1 MSNRSFP
8 CARVIWQ
15 RAQGVTLIMI
25 LKRWVNYQKIRF
37 FFCRKCQPYGYS

>member
-1 MSNRSFP
+1 MEMQGIVSEQGHNGNR
-8 CARVIWQ
+8 
-15 RAQGVTLIMI
+15 TLIMI